1 MIISATRKK
10 ESGMVEGDARMV
22 KWTILDPCLVLSE
35 SDSKLYTNFDFV
47 KEKNHRYFLKHVD

>member
-47 KEKNHRYFLKHVD
+47 KEKNHRHF